1 VGHYET
7 VEAPPMEDGYN
18 DDYSDD
24 DSWQAGYDAAMKEM
38 EDDV

>member
-18 DDYSDD
+18 DYYSDD

-38 EDDV
+38 EDDS